1 MSGRVLYE
9 RNGAVATI
17 SLNRPE
23 VLNAFDRG
31 MHEELFAA
39 LERADAD
46 RAVRCVVLRGEGRA
60 FSTGADLA
68 QELARSDDDAGG
80 DAHGPDLG
88 EYLRGTY
95 GRLVARIAAL
105 QKPIVAAL
113 HGPVYGAGL
122 GVALA
127 CDLRV
132 AAEGARMS
140 VAFVRIGLTPDA
152 GVSYFLP
159 RLVGLGRALEMGL
172 LAEEVGAEE
181 ARRIGLVS
189 RVVPDEELL
198 AVSAALAE
206 RLAALPTVA
215 LAQARRTFAAS
226 FEGDLATAL
235 EAEAV
240 AQTVCGYTRD
250 HREGVAAFLEKRRP
264 SFTGE

>member
-1 MSGRVLYE
+1 MSSVLYE
-9 RNGAVATI
+9 KSGAVATI
-17 SLNRPE
+17 SLNRPQ
-23 VLNAFDRG
+23 VLNAFDRT
-31 MHEELFAA
+31 MHEELFEAVEGAA
-39 LERADAD
+39 ED

-68 QELARSDDDAGG
+68 QELAPKG
-80 DAHGPDLG
+80 DHDREPPDLG

-95 GRLVARIAAL
+95 GRLVGRLAAL
-105 QKPIVAAL
+105 EKPVVAAL

-132 AAEGARMS
+132 AARGARMS

-152 GVSYFLP
+152 GTSFFLP

-172 LAEEVGAEE
+172 LGEEVGADE
-181 ARRIGLVS
+181 AHRIGLVN
-189 RVVPDEELL
+189 RVVPEEPLREET
-198 AVSAALAE
+198 VALAE

-215 LAQARRTFAAS
+215 LAQAKRTLGAS

-240 AQTVCGYTRD
+240 AQTLCGFTRD
-250 HREGVAAFLEKRRP
+250 HREGVAAFLEKRPPR
-264 SFTGE
+264 FVGE

>member
-1 MSGRVLYE
+1 MSGKVLYE
-9 RNGAVATI
+9 RGGAVATI

-31 MHEELFAA
+31 MHEELFEA

-46 RAVRCVVLRGEGRA
+46 REVRCVVLRGEGRA

-68 QELARSDDDAGG
+68 QELARGGGDAGG
-80 DAHGPDLG
+80 DSQGPDLG

-95 GRLVARIAAL
+95 GRLVGRMAGL

-132 AAEGARMS
+132 AAESARMS

-172 LAEEVGAEE
+172 LAGEVGAEE
-181 ARRIGLVS
+181 AHRIGLVN
-189 RVVPDEELL
+189 RVVPDGELREE
-198 AVSAALAE
+198 AMALTE

-215 LAQARRTFAAS
+215 LAQTRRNFAAS
-226 FEGDLATAL
+226 FERDLAGAL

-250 HREGVAAFLEKRRP
+250 HKEGVAAFLEKRAP